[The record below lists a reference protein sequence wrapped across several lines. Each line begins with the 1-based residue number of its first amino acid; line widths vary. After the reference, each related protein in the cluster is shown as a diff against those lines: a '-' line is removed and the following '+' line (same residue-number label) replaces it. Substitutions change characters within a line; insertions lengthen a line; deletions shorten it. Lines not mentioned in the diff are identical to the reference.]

1 MRQQTD
7 DEKTLKNSYKIFHE
21 EIKSAGNIERVLIE
35 RTALLNLEI

>member
-1 MRQQTD
+1 MKDLETK
-7 DEKTLKNSYKIFHE
+7 EITNKISLLRE